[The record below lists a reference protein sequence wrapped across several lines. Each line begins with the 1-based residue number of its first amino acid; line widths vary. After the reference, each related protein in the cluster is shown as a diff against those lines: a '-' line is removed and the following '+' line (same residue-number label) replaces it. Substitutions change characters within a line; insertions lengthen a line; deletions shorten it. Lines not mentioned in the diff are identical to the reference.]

1 MKPVDLPKGYLAKAV
16 SGGNTLLKIL
26 EKVGKSDELKN
37 AGAKKLNKYLICLC
51 KQWTAIFKIL
61 DGMAGGKK
69 DKDKKDEEDEDEE
82 EDDDKKK
89 KKKKSGK
96 KNEKKKKSDE
106 DADDDE

>member
-1 MKPVDLPKGYLAKAV
+1 LKPVDVPKGYLAKAV

-61 DGMAGGKK
+61 DGMAGGKTTK
-69 DKDKKDEEDEDEE
+69 T
-82 EDDDKKK
+82 KKK
-89 KKKKSGK
+89 TMIRRKRRRNQERKMRKRRSRMKMRMMTNKPG
-96 KNEKKKKSDE
+96 
-106 DADDDE
+106 